1 MTSISSFSPEGHPP
15 LAPTYSHISSI
26 SIGPNTK
33 LIQISG
39 QVGLDPTNIAS
50 NPDFLA
56 QVHHAFA
63 NLDKCLKAVGA
74 KKSDIMHTRQFI
86 VKMGSLSKHDFGER
100 GRIYLDW
107 LRSTTNGV
115 TGIGDGVLS
124 PAETLV
130 GVDSQTDGC
139 FFEVEALVVINTGEL

>member
-1 MTSISSFSPEGHPP
+1 MATITSFSPEGHPP

-26 SIGPNTK
+26 HIGLSTK

-39 QVGLDPTNIAS
+39 QVGLDPTNIAT

-63 NLDKCLKAVGA
+63 NIDKCLKAVGA
-74 KKSDIMHTRQFI
+74 KKSDIMHTRQYI
-86 VKMGSLSKHDFGER
+86 VRMGSLSKEDFGAR
-100 GRIYLDW
+100 GKIYLDW

-115 TGIGDGVLS
+115 AGIEDDVLS

-130 GVDSQTDGC
+130 GTESQTDGC
-139 FFEVEALVVINTGEL
+139 LFEVEALVVMNTSEP